1 MPDFF
6 TTLDLRGLS
15 LSGFFV
21 DTNTVV
27 IVEFQALI
35 VSMLKYLNLFLTSP
49 VFTWYVISYHKGTMT
64 HKKYLPMRKVLL

>member
-6 TTLDLRGLS
+6 TTLDLSGLS
-15 LSGFFV
+15 PSGFFV

-35 VSMLKYLNLFLTSP
+35 VFM
-49 VFTWYVISYHKGTMT
+49 
-64 HKKYLPMRKVLL
+64 